1 MGVKNISAIEL
12 TEILKREK
20 LPIIDIRPT
29 GEYNLGHIPGS
40 INIVLGELLRS
51 PEQYINP
58 NKRYYII
65 CEEGKKSIGLCYELG
80 RMGYDVVNV
89 LGGILAYRG
98 PLNTNI
104 NR

>member
-40 INIVLGELLRS
+40 INIVLGDLLRS

-65 CEEGKKSIGLCYELG
+65 CEEGKKVSVYVMSL
-80 RMGYDVVNV
+80 DVWVMM
-89 LGGILAYRG
+89 LLMF
-98 PLNTNI
+98 
-104 NR
+104 